1 MHEVGIQQVN
11 GGDGQSG
18 TYDDRGIS
26 EVGKQLV
33 HEVGIQQVNGGD
45 GQNDMMVVTSLKLES
60 SWCMK
65 LGFNRS
71 TEKTVRVVWWS

>member
-18 TYDDRGIS
+18 
-26 EVGKQLV
+26 
-33 HEVGIQQVNGGD
+33 
-45 GQNDMMVVTSLKLES
+45 MMVVTSLKLES

-71 TEKTVRVVWWS
+71 TKETVRVV

>member
-11 GGDGQSG
+11 EGDGQSG
-18 TYDDRGIS
+18 
-26 EVGKQLV
+26 
-33 HEVGIQQVNGGD
+33 
-45 GQNDMMVVTSLKLES
+45 MMVVTSLKLES

-71 TEKTVRVVWWS
+71 TEETVRVV

>member
-11 GGDGQSG
+11 EGDGQSG
-18 TYDDRGIS
+18 
-26 EVGKQLV
+26 
-33 HEVGIQQVNGGD
+33 
-45 GQNDMMVVTSLKLES
+45 MMVVTSLKLES

-71 TEKTVRVVWWS
+71 TKETVRVV

>member
-1 MHEVGIQQVN
+1 MHENGIQKVN

-18 TYDDRGIS
+18 
-26 EVGKQLV
+26 
-33 HEVGIQQVNGGD
+33 
-45 GQNDMMVVTSLKLES
+45 MMGVTSLKLKS

-71 TEKTVRVVWWS
+71 TEETVRVA

>member
-11 GGDGQSG
+11 DGDGQSG
-18 TYDDRGIS
+18 
-26 EVGKQLV
+26 
-33 HEVGIQQVNGGD
+33 
-45 GQNDMMVVTSLKLES
+45 MMVVTSLKLES

-71 TEKTVRVVWWS
+71 TEETVRVV